1 MTTPSPE
8 PLPEPAGDTARL
20 VTVTP
25 LDDGP
30 LQVEGPLRVVAPDG
44 SAQDLDGRQPS
55 YLCRCG
61 ASARKPFCDGSH
73 LRSGFTTTDRRA
85 APCS

>member
-1 MTTPSPE
+1 MST
-8 PLPEPAGDTARL
+8 PLPRPAGDAADL
-20 VTVTP
+20 ATVTP

-30 LQVEGPLRVVAPDG
+30 LQVEGAFRVVDPDG
-44 SAQDLDGRQPS
+44 TTHDLGDRPSA

-73 LRSGFTTTDRRA
+73 LRVGFRTA
-85 APCS
+85 AEPGQ